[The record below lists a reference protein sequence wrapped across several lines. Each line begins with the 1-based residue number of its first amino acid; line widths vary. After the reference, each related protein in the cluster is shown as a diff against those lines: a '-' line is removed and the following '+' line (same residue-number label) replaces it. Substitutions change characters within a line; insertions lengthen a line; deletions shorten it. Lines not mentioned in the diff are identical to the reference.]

1 VKIFVN
7 QFADK
12 VEKMQKCCNH
22 LKLNIRK
29 AGDNQ
34 QTAIASKTKPV
45 QNQL

>member
-1 VKIFVN
+1 MNTPTEWVKIFVN

-34 QTAIASKTKPV
+34 QT
-45 QNQL
+45 QLLCL